1 MESNTESYEDILW
14 NKYENIKKKLDD
26 DLSSYTIAIKYFKEY
41 LIEIDRHILN
51 LSNIKGD
58 SELKKFSKLNDIFHL
73 FNLCI
78 NLNQENHKKMI
89 NNIISNF
96 EKYISFQKKL
106 VTVYSEF
113 KQYMEIYSTQQKKFS
128 KIKEKFNESASI
140 LETKT
145 LEQVQK
151 KNEKVSETLERTKN
165 FKKNTIDNLK
175 KYQSSIEEI
184 NKKREECV
192 SKQKNLIK
200 QFYEFGKFD
209 INMYYDIISNFLSL
223 EKDKVIVFLN
233 NSKFNKL
240 QKQLEEK
247 NIEVETKNYFDNI
260 KPSDKI
266 DDRKEILF
274 EGYKSKI
281 NFDNYSTID
290 EYNTYIELMDI
301 IKKNYK
307 DIYDE
312 NSLEKEKMKSNIRE
326 WIKKFFEFDEK
337 SIEIDQSVIDEYYFK
352 ALKQPYTHKSFLKV
366 VTDLRTTYNFKRN
379 KQLIDLLGKSFKIII
394 DEAKNTNDF
403 WSAKN
408 CLILSQTFYY
418 LDNDNKIFS
427 CEYFKKDSWLLE
439 KNFWIELCSYM
450 LDEEIK
456 KIIALFPEL
465 NLDDI
470 HKNKTYSEKL
480 NAKISNVIFS
490 QLCSIINNL
499 KYFTNNN
506 LYAIELIETF
516 KKKYIYLT
524 DKNAEPLYQI
534 ISNDKNII
542 EELKNEYHKNNN
554 TDNSN
559 KINDKNESLPEKI
572 VENNNKENLEENNN
586 NSELIK
592 KDENTEKTK
601 EDEIKL

>member
-1 MESNTESYEDILW
+1 MESNEESFEDILW

-26 DLSSYTIAIKYFKEY
+26 ELSSYTIAIKYFKEY

-51 LSNIKGD
+51 LNNIKGD

-96 EKYISFQKKL
+96 EKFISLQKKL
-106 VTVYSEF
+106 IPVYSEF

-145 LEQVQK
+145 LEQVLKQ
-151 KNEKVSETLERTKN
+151 NEKVSETLDKTKN

-192 SKQKNLIK
+192 LKQKKLIK
-200 QFYEFGKFD
+200 QFFEIGKFD
-209 INMYYDIISNFLSL
+209 INMYYDIMSNFLSL
-223 EKDKVIVFLN
+223 EKDKIIVFLN

-247 NIEVETKNYFDNI
+247 NIEEETKEYFNNI
-260 KPSDKI
+260 KQSDKC
-266 DDRKEILF
+266 DDRNEIIF

-290 EYNTYIELMDI
+290 EYNTYVELMDI

-312 NSLEKEKMKSNIRE
+312 NCLEKEKMKSNIRE

-337 SIEIDQSVIDEYYFK
+337 SIEIDQGVIDEYYFK
-352 ALKQPYTHKSFLKV
+352 ALKQPYTHKSFLKI
-366 VTDLRTTYNFKRN
+366 VTDLRTAYNFKRN
-379 KQLIDLLGKSFKIII
+379 KQLIDLLGKSFKIIL

-403 WSAKN
+403 WTCKN

-418 LDNDNKIFS
+418 LDNETKIFS
-427 CEYFKKDSWLLE
+427 CEYFKKDSWILD

-450 LDEEIK
+450 LDEEFK
-456 KIIALFPEL
+456 KLISLFPEL

-480 NAKISNVIFS
+480 NAKINNVIFS

-516 KKKYIYLT
+516 KKKYTYLA
-524 DKNAEPLYQI
+524 DKNVEPLYLI
-534 ISNDKNII
+534 ISNDKNVI
-542 EELKNEYHKNNN
+542 EELKNEYNKNINI
-554 TDNSN
+554 DNSN
-559 KINDKNESLPEKI
+559 KVNDKNESPTEKI
-572 VENNNKENLEENNN
+572 VENNNKEKLEETNNN
-586 NSELIK
+586 KEIIK
-592 KDENTEKTK
+592 KDDNTEKVM
-601 EDEIKL
+601 EDEIK